1 MTLNLVISEDEYPHI
16 FKIYKKDRD
25 KKLEEVFKT
34 GYNIH
39 FPNVQD
45 HNKQIEYHMIL
56 KSIEDMKSS
65 ALNDS
70 SMGMDSKLEDLL
82 QSIQKL
88 TGIGNNSSKKGEV
101 GENMLEEIINQ
112 RYGDIFFENKA
123 KTPHS
128 GDAWLH
134 LPDKK
139 VIMLESKNY
148 NYRINKDEIEQ
159 MECDMKTN
167 HIRFGVFASWNST
180 VQSRKDLDIHSFT
193 HNGESY
199 IIIVISNLAT
209 DIIKLDLS
217 IQIIRKLSEYFHEMR
232 KFPWIIND
240 IKQNLNNLDKIIQ
253 KNYQLRDGF
262 YSMSNSVRNSM
273 DMFYSQLRDYQ
284 YEINKC
290 SQEIIDKIN
299 STMDESMKD
308 NNDYNIPDM
317 NILSDFQDN
326 SKLFPIMT
334 QILDVFCKLE
344 ISLVKDSDN
353 IMLIFRG
360 EEEIGHLKIQKKKII
375 IFINKFNITL
385 DLDSNNY
392 SDSLQVLPN
401 ICKNI

>member
-1 MTLNLVISEDEYPHI
+1 
-16 FKIYKKDRD
+16 
-25 KKLEEVFKT
+25 
-34 GYNIH
+34 
-39 FPNVQD
+39 
-45 HNKQIEYHMIL
+45 
-56 KSIEDMKSS
+56 
-65 ALNDS
+65 
-70 SMGMDSKLEDLL
+70 
-82 QSIQKL
+82 
-88 TGIGNNSSKKGEV
+88 
-101 GENMLEEIINQ
+101 
-112 RYGDIFFENKA
+112 
-123 KTPHS
+123 
-128 GDAWLH
+128 
-134 LPDKK
+134 
-139 VIMLESKNY
+139 
-148 NYRINKDEIEQ
+148 
-159 MECDMKTN
+159 
-167 HIRFGVFASWNST
+167 
-180 VQSRKDLDIHSFT
+180 
-193 HNGESY
+193 
-199 IIIVISNLAT
+199 
-209 DIIKLDLS
+209 
-217 IQIIRKLSEYFHEMR
+217 
-232 KFPWIIND
+232 
-240 IKQNLNNLDKIIQ
+240 
-253 KNYQLRDGF
+253 
-262 YSMSNSVRNSM
+262 
-273 DMFYSQLRDYQ
+273 MFYSQLRDYQ